1 MIGPFQAVL
10 VALLCLLLI
19 SCAATTP
26 TAMTSGRGQAL
37 ATAPGETVKATVAT
51 ASTTAAQ
58 AARPT
63 GIATTSMREL
73 GIAGEAW
80 ASEGNPQAAVTVVEF
95 SDYGCP
101 FCGRYISST
110 YPLIK
115 KQFIDTGKIFY
126 VYKDFPVVQLHP
138 QAKLAA
144 EAAEC
149 AGDQGKYWPMH
160 DLLFAN
166 QQSWDTTAAVATD
179 AFAGYAAQLGLERS
193 TFVSCTTGHVHAAE
207 IEQDMAQG
215 DHLGTSGTPTF
226 IINGK
231 QLVGAQQAQA
241 FINAINNEL
250 NHTP

>member
-1 MIGPFQAVL
+1 MSGGGQTPVDAQGE
-10 VALLCLLLI
+10 VAGGGQP
-19 SCAATTP
+19 P
-26 TAMTSGRGQAL
+26 TVS
-37 ATAPGETVKATVAT
+37 TVGAT
-51 ASTTAAQ
+51 ASIAAE
-58 AARPT
+58 AARPA
-63 GIATTSMREL
+63 GIVTASMREL
-73 GIAGEAW
+73 GITGEAW

-101 FCGRYISST
+101 FCGRYVSST
-110 YPLIK
+110 YPILK

-126 VYKDFPVVQLHP
+126 VFKDWPVVQLHL

-166 QQSWDTTAAVATD
+166 QQSWDTTAAVATA
-179 AFAGYAAQLGLERS
+179 AFARYAAQLGLERS
-193 TFVSCTTGHVHAAE
+193 TFVRCTTGHMYAAE

-215 DHLGTSGTPTF
+215 DHVGTSGTPTF

-231 QLVGAQQAQA
+231 QLVGSQPAQA
-241 FINAINNEL
+241 FINAITNEM